1 MPLNKQ
7 KMIVDL
13 LTGQA
18 VDVDA
23 ESELKPHIKG
33 FGSDT
38 LNLLS
43 TDDLDSLK
51 PLALNYDKTQVSGTY
66 VRNPVNG
73 HTLLKLDEYPEGPM
87 EDRYIDIINTIFPDE
102 KERDN
107 SDTVRI
113 SLFLPTEAADDNSEG
128 NSWTHYH
135 IKPGDVERENS
146 SEVLQGLTSVI
157 HDPDSDYGIRLFT
170 ALHLLGLAKTQFKT
184 NGKAFFPRLIQSANL
199 FPQFDIFSDE
209 KTAEMKLHLKLLKSL
224 SDKLYRFGSASE
236 ASRPTKKAKLVEALQ
251 NAKAKL
257 KNSKA
262 EPTAIADKL
271 IGLKSADNLYEDVI
285 QRFSGMLKYPA
296 MPSPD
301 KPGAF
306 SREGKGYYIFP
317 QSSRGA
323 KAEQTVKQWQKD
335 IISFESQNLLE
346 YDTFEL
352 PADNASKTKKAEATR
367 QKVLEG
373 VSYMM
378 SIFSGYI
385 VTLEFKRD
393 DIAAGQTGKKK
404 TLSSISQPALL
415 APPELTDML
424 LDLNDLNVQLDNII
438 FTIVTQLDRR
448 KKARNK
454 AREAEEIEL
463 RSPYSEYL
471 LKAKGYLQDT
481 VVSIKRQDVS
491 FAGIGSR
498 ISFPI
503 PLKSLFGADYKRPR
517 KFIEGVTH
525 LVPIYRTY
533 PLENLSDYQYPIS
546 VAKYRNARD
555 ETLDPKI
562 YHYGWKLNQS
572 SEAPSPTV
580 TKPDKLSAPLN

>member
-1 MPLNKQ
+1 MSLNRQ
-7 KMIVDL
+7 KMIVKL
-13 LTGQA
+13 LMGEL
-18 VDVDA
+18 VDVGTEND
-23 ESELKPHIKG
+23 LKPYIKG

-43 TDDLDSLK
+43 TDDLGSLK

-73 HTLLKLDEYPEGPM
+73 HTMLKLDEYPEGPM

-113 SLFLPTEAADDNSEG
+113 SLFLPTDATDDNSEG

-135 IKPGDVERENS
+135 IKPGDAERENS

-209 KTAEMKLHLKLLKSL
+209 KTKEMKLHLKLLKSL
-224 SDKLYRFGSASE
+224 SDKLYSFGSASE
-236 ASRPTKKAKLVEALQ
+236 ASRPSKKAKLVEALQ
-251 NAKAKL
+251 NAKVKL

-271 IGLKSADNLYEDVI
+271 IGLKSANNLYEDVI
-285 QRFSGMLKYPA
+285 QRFSTMLKYPA

-306 SREGKGYYIFP
+306 SRQGKGYYIFP

-323 KAEQTVKQWQKD
+323 KAEQAVKQWQKD
-335 IISFESQNLLE
+335 VISFESQSLLA

-378 SIFSGYI
+378 SLFSGYI
-385 VTLEFKRD
+385 VTLEFQRD
-393 DIAAGQTGKKK
+393 DIAAGQAGKK

-415 APPELTDML
+415 APPEMTDML
-424 LDLNDLNVQLDNII
+424 RDLNDLNVQLDNII
-438 FTIVTQLDRR
+438 FTIFTQLDRR

-481 VVSIKRQDVS
+481 VISIKRQDVS
-491 FAGIGSR
+491 FAEIGSR

-503 PLKSLFGADYKRPR
+503 PLKSLFGADYERPR

-525 LVPIYRTY
+525 LIPIYRVY
-533 PLENLSDYQYPIS
+533 HLDNLSEYRYPIT
-546 VAKYRNARD
+546 VGKYINAF
-555 ETLDPKI
+555 EEELDPKT
-562 YHYGWKLNQS
+562 YHYGWKLAN
-572 SEAPSPTV
+572 
-580 TKPDKLSAPLN
+580 